1 MNNHSIMAYK
11 TSRKSNNT
19 GNKSSSLGCATSAF
33 NIDDAWMSFM
43 HHSDED
49 DYNSP
54 IQRNEISEDEDGD
67 DESDIDG
74 GVYETSDYSSIT
86 TGNNHKSKVGA
97 SSVTREPTNC
107 DSEEDS
113 SYEQFMKIRHTS
125 SSNTTFH
132 DLTPEASRL
141 GKKSTTVQ
149 HLPGVVKKT
158 CISKKQQRRAYTFVD
173 DKIIV
178 NDVVTN
184 ESNNSTDTSSQSIPY
199 SSIDST
205 PVSEHTTPKST
216 PIYISTKTKI
226 SYLNTPIDIK
236 SVFWKMPV
244 VPYAIPSEGII
255 KKQIKFYTTNPAEL
269 EEVQQ
274 LLKGEQ
280 YYEDQVIEHIENPD
294 GRIKFKDQR
303 KISIG
308 ISRKDIISYHCKKK
322 RAFFNCFVVIMRIMD
337 DASNY
342 KEMHVKV
349 FNTGKLEI
357 PGIQDDVILYKV
369 LNLLV
374 SILKPILGEKV
385 DYLRNKC
392 ETVLINSNFNCGYY
406 INRDKLYDIL
416 KYEYRINSNYD
427 ACSYPGIQCKFFYV
441 PGLDAQTG
449 QQPAETMDNISTSG
463 SLAAIPLYYEISFM
477 IFRTGSILIVGK
489 CNEKILN
496 DIYVFI
502 RNMLQKEYH
511 RISCKGAGA
520 GPGLGL
526 GLGLG
531 ENNPLSE
538 TMQGSDDDETYV
550 PIITQKKKETKIR
563 KRTIIVNA

>member
-1 MNNHSIMAYK
+1 MAYK
-11 TSRKSNNT
+11 ASSKLNRINN
-19 GNKSSSLGCATSAF
+19 SSMKAITKPAF

-43 HHSDED
+43 HNSDED
-49 DYNSP
+49 DYSSANP
-54 IQRNEISEDEDGD
+54 HNEISDDDDEDDGD
-67 DESDIDG
+67 YDNNNENEYGLYKSRSDDLA
-74 GVYETSDYSSIT
+74 TA
-86 TGNNHKSKVGA
+86 GNHQSRVGA
-97 SSVTREPTNC
+97 SSVPRETANC
-107 DSEEDS
+107 DDNDNEDE
-113 SYEQFMKIRHTS
+113 SYERFMKIKHTS
-125 SSNTTFH
+125 STSVFQ
-132 DLTPEASRL
+132 DLTTDAAKLNKRS
-141 GKKSTTVQ
+141 VIQ
-149 HLPGVVKKT
+149 HPHVPVKKT

-184 ESNNSTDTSSQSIPY
+184 NIP
-199 SSIDST
+199 SSIIPSPLVKPDE
-205 PVSEHTTPKST
+205 PVENVPKST

-226 SYLNTPIDIK
+226 SYLTRPIDIK
-236 SVFWKMPV
+236 SVFWKIPV
-244 VPYAIPSEGII
+244 IQYAIPSEGII

-269 EEVQQ
+269 QEVQT
-274 LLKGEQ
+274 LLKNEK
-280 YYEDQVIEHIENPD
+280 YYEDQVIEHIENPE

-322 RAFFNCFVVIMRIMD
+322 RAFFNCFVVIIRVMD

-374 SILKPILGEKV
+374 AILKPVIGEDV
-385 DYLRNKC
+385 DYVRNKC

-441 PGLDAQTG
+441 PGLDVQTG
-449 QQPAETMDNISTSG
+449 QQPVAETTDIETLGN
-463 SLAAIPLYYEISFM
+463 PLYYEISFM

-489 CNEKILN
+489 CNEQILN

-502 RNMLQKEYH
+502 RTMLQKEYH
-511 RISCKGAGA
+511 RIKCNVWAGASDGAGA
-520 GPGLGL
+520 GNREEP
-526 GLGLG
+526 
-531 ENNPLSE
+531 E
-538 TMQGSDDDETYV
+538 TIGVQGSDDEMYV
-550 PIITQKKKETKIR
+550 PVITQKKKETKIR

>member
-1 MNNHSIMAYK
+1 MEYK
-11 TSRKSNNT
+11 ASRKSNNPS
-19 GNKSSSLGCATSAF
+19 NKLSSLGCATSAF

-54 IQRNEISEDEDGD
+54 IQRNEISEEEDGD

-74 GVYETSDYSSIT
+74 GVYETSDFSSTT
-86 TGNNHKSKVGA
+86 TGNGNSHTSKVGA
-97 SSVTREPTNC
+97 SSVTREHTNC
-107 DSEEDS
+107 DNEEEDS
-113 SYEQFMKIRHTS
+113 SYANFMKIRHTS
-125 SSNTTFH
+125 SSNTIFH
-132 DLTPEASRL
+132 DVTPEASRL
-141 GKKSTTVQ
+141 GKKNTTVKY
-149 HLPGVVKKT
+149 LPGVVKKT
-158 CISKKQQRRAYTFVD
+158 CISKKQQRRAYTFVN

-184 ESNNSTDTSSQSIPY
+184 ESNNSTDTSSHSIPY
-199 SSIDST
+199 SSITST

-269 EEVQQ
+269 EEVQT

-374 SILKPILGEKV
+374 SILTPILGENV

-427 ACSYPGIQCKFFYV
+427 ACSYPGIQCKFFYI

-449 QQPAETMDNISTSG
+449 QQPTETMDNMSMSG

-489 CNEKILN
+489 CNEKILH

-511 RISCKGAGA
+511 RISCKG
-520 GPGLGL
+520 P
-526 GLGLG
+526 G

-538 TMQGSDDDETYV
+538 TIQGNDDDETYV
-550 PIITQKKKETKIR
+550 PVITQKKKETKIR